1 MAVFLPVRL
10 PTPPINISDNM
21 VDENLKKLVE
31 YYEVG
36 DLLHRAI
43 LVVDDDVPNLDVL
56 SGLLES
62 DYKVFQADSGARA
75 LEIIGDTPLDVI
87 ISDQRM
93 PEMNGV
99 ELLERAG
106 RSHPDVAGIVLTA
119 YTDSPAI
126 IEAINRAG
134 AFRFLTKPWDA
145 DDIRMAVAQASAHVY
160 QRRAIVRLVDLLSVR
175 NEELGLALQDLK
187 SAQDRMLHLERVGT
201 IGRLTSGVIH
211 DIRNFLM
218 GLILLE
224 EEFSDKDI
232 SDDFKET
239 VKVSLAGLRNLL
251 ASMEAMRQYAQG
263 GTIDL
268 SMKTVSPGDILRDA
282 MTVAHMDIEFRRRK
296 VDLRITDTLPEIAV
310 DRQRL
315 VQAMVNLI
323 RNAVQATEPGQGI
336 VIEATLDAEGNT
348 RLAVEDEGKGV
359 PPGMIDDLFEP
370 FSSSKGEE
378 GMGMGLYMARLT
390 VESHGGTIEY
400 KSCQEGGTRFEI
412 TLGAGGGPAIAR
424 WIYGSHYQNNRSERK
439 FNS

>member
-1 MAVFLPVRL
+1 
-10 PTPPINISDNM
+10 M

-31 YYEVG
+31 HYEIG

-43 LVVDDDVPNLDVL
+43 LIVDDDVPNLDVL
-56 SGLLES
+56 SVVLES
-62 DYKVFQADSGARA
+62 DYEVFQADSGIKA
-75 LEIIGDTPLDVI
+75 LEIIGRTPLDLI

-99 ELLERAG
+99 ELLERAS

-145 DDIRMAVAQASAHVY
+145 DDIRVAAAQASAHVY
-160 QRRAIVRLVDLLSVR
+160 QRRAIIRLVDLLSVR
-175 NEELGLALQDLK
+175 NEELGLALQDLQ

-201 IGRLTSGVIH
+201 IGRLTSGVTH

-218 GLILLE
+218 GLALLE

-232 SDDFKET
+232 SDDLKDT

-251 ASMEAMRQYAQG
+251 VSMEAMRQYARG
-263 GTIDL
+263 GELEL
-268 SMKTVSPGDILRDA
+268 SIRKTSPAEILKDA
-282 MTVAHMDIEFRRRK
+282 MTVARMDIEFRRRE
-296 VDLRITDTLPEIAV
+296 VDLRIADPLPEIDV

-315 VQAMVNLI
+315 VQVLVNLI
-323 RNAVQATEPGQGI
+323 RNAVQATEQGQHI
-336 VIEATLDAEGNT
+336 LIEANCDAEGHT
-348 RLAVEDEGKGV
+348 RLSVGDEGTGV
-359 PPGMIDDLFEP
+359 PPEMTDDIFQP

-390 VESHGGTIEY
+390 VEAHGGTIEC
-400 KSCQEGGTRFEI
+400 KSCEEGGTRFEI
-412 TLGAGGGPAIAR
+412 TLGGGGGPA
-424 WIYGSHYQNNRSERK
+424 
-439 FNS
+439 